1 MMLMTTSFSLSPT
14 SSLGPEDRP
23 WFITSRR
30 QDFQGEERA
39 NVLRIVA
46 VTAFYLIE
54 LANDHGV
61 DLGFIQIPRNHD
73 QAYHQAVTAVALAW
87 VILALGVHL
96 CLRWQILPAGLK
108 YVTTLLDIVLL
119 TVLLMITNG
128 PRSPIV
134 VGYFL
139 ILAMA
144 TLRFRLRLIWCAT
157 LGAVAGYVWLLGW
170 ARWTAGVHDVH
181 VPRYHQLIIL
191 TGLALCG
198 IIQGQVIRRVRSLA
212 VEYARRLAAPGG
224 ELS

>member
-1 MMLMTTSFSLSPT
+1 MTMTTSFSPSPT
-14 SSLGPEDRP
+14 ASLSSDDRP

-30 QDFQGEERA
+30 QDYQGEERA

-61 DLGFIQIPRNHD
+61 NLGFIQIPKIHD

-96 CLRWQILPAGLK
+96 CLRWQILPAGMK
-108 YVTTLLDIVLL
+108 YLTTILDIVLL
-119 TVLLMITNG
+119 TILLMVANG
-128 PRSPIV
+128 PRSPMV

-139 ILAMA
+139 ILSMA
-144 TLRFRLRLIWCAT
+144 TLRFRLPLIWCAT

-170 ARWTAGVHDVH
+170 AMWIEGVHDVR
-181 VPRYHQLIIL
+181 VPRYHQLIVL
-191 TGLALCG
+191 TALALCG
-198 IIQGQVIRRVRSLA
+198 IIQGQVIRRIPSLA
-212 VEYARRLAAPGG
+212 VEYARRLTASGG
-224 ELS
+224 EPS